1 MSKIIISYQT
11 IEERE
16 QIIKT
21 LSTGVKIK
29 KISKPYRKGLYK
41 RIYIDIE

>member
-11 IEERE
+11 IDERE
-16 QIIKT
+16 QIIKA
-21 LSTGVKIK
+21 LATGVKIK

-41 RIYIDIE
+41 RIYIDID

>member
-1 MSKIIISYQT
+1 MSKIMISYQT

-16 QIIKT
+16 RIIKA
-21 LSTGVKIK
+21 LLTGTKIK
-29 KISKPYRKGLYK
+29 KISKPYEKGKYR

>member
-1 MSKIIISYQT
+1 MTKIIISYQT
-11 IEERE
+11 VDERE
-16 QIIKT
+16 HIIKA
-21 LSTGVKIK
+21 LSTGVRIK

>member
-11 IEERE
+11 VEERE
-16 QIIKT
+16 QIIKA
-21 LSTGVKIK
+21 LFNGDKIK

>member
-1 MSKIIISYQT
+1 MSKIMISYKTTQ
-11 IEERE
+11 ERE
-16 QIIKT
+16 RIIKA

-29 KISKPYRKGLYK
+29 KISKPYRKGFYK

>member
-11 IEERE
+11 VEERE
-16 QIIKT
+16 QIIKD
-21 LSTGVKIK
+21 LSTVVNIK
-29 KISKPYRKGLYK
+29 KISKPYKTGLYK

>member
-11 IEERE
+11 VEERE

-29 KISKPYRKGLYK
+29 KISKPYRNRL
-41 RIYIDIE
+41 